1 MEKRNYYNEGNPE
14 DVTRAALFIFLC
26 VPAKRYLF
34 CKPKWETVRYLWL
47 WGPGKATGRGTD
59 PLQPQAAAGRRHP
72 GRGLPPDGKI
82 RGREIVLLLR
92 PALQARQRGRCLYL
106 LHAGRLR

>member
-1 MEKRNYYNEGNPE
+1 MRLVTVRRRAYFMEKRNYYNEGNPE

-59 PLQPQAAAGRRHP
+59 PLQPQIATRCRYP
-72 GRGLPPDGKI
+72 GW
-82 RGREIVLLLR
+82 
-92 PALQARQRGRCLYL
+92 
-106 LHAGRLR
+106 

>member
-59 PLQPQAAAGRRHP
+59 PLQPQIAP
-72 GRGLPPDGKI
+72 KI
-82 RGREIVLLLR
+82 FLSLLVVTIQDNDIL
-92 PALQARQRGRCLYL
+92 
-106 LHAGRLR
+106 